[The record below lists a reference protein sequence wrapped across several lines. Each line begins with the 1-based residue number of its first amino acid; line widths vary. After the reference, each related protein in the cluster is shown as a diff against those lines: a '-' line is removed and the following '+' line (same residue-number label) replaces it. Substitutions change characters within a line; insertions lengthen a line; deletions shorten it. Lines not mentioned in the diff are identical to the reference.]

1 MKDNSFEHDPGCL
14 CMTLTPDHQ
23 LVRLRIEDTNSFYTY
38 VDEDKYACLHMPT
51 VPDYWEIGYRFE
63 DRSQIPH
70 INDLNNTQ
78 YLAKLLDI
86 TELLGMWPTH
96 VVRLRDAVFCEQH
109 EIDIHSPQAS
119 HDHLLEHRFFHV
131 SNNCAN
137 DKLV

>member
-23 LVRLRIEDTNSFYTY
+23 IVRLKIEDTGGFYLY
-38 VDEDKYACLHMPT
+38 ADEDKYDCLHRET

-70 INDLNNTQ
+70 INDLNSTQ

-86 TELLGMWPTH
+86 TESLGIWPTH

-119 HDHLLEHRFFHV
+119 HDHLLEHRFFRV

>member
-1 MKDNSFEHDPGCL
+1 MSMRTNMPVCIWKPF
-14 CMTLTPDHQ
+14 
-23 LVRLRIEDTNSFYTY
+23 RITG
-38 VDEDKYACLHMPT
+38 
-51 VPDYWEIGYRFE
+51 EIGYRFE

-119 HDHLLEHRFFHV
+119 HDHLLEHRFFMSATIALTTNWYEGQRYFPLLDCSRKRTRRTV
-131 SNNCAN
+131 IQ
-137 DKLV
+137 